1 MATRAQNISDAL
13 DNIAARI
20 KEVSESANPD
30 YSVGGRSISK
40 GAYLS
45 QLMEAL
51 AQLRTQE
58 QTLSGPWEVKTR
70 SVI

>member
-1 MATRAQNISDAL
+1 MATRAQNISDAI
-13 DNIAARI
+13 DNITARI
-20 KEVSESANPD
+20 AEVTASTNPD

-45 QLMEAL
+45 QLIDAL
-51 AQLRTQE
+51 ALLRVQE